1 MPTTACKWT
10 NCSHGS
16 RWGPGQT
23 YTLSSRRPGS
33 WHRGHAL
40 QKQSRP
46 SQLLYLSPLLNKLR
60 YYAVWRWE
68 QLQATRRVRNSW
80 RQETRKNSKPF
91 FFFFFPFL
99 LPEFKRKE
107 IKNVYS
113 LSCPLRSYTQQGR
126 NEHANSTTVRRKYTF
141 VFYLKGN
148 LCQNEKKTCL
158 KDK

>member
-91 FFFFFPFL
+91 FFFFSLSPSRVQKKRNQKRIFTQLSTQELHSTRQEWTRKFHYSQKKIYLRFL
-99 LPEFKRKE
+99 LKRQPMSKWEKDVFKR
-107 IKNVYS
+107 
-113 LSCPLRSYTQQGR
+113 
-126 NEHANSTTVRRKYTF
+126 
-141 VFYLKGN
+141 
-148 LCQNEKKTCL
+148 
-158 KDK
+158 

>member
-1 MPTTACKWT
+1 MIQVYAASILGNCMNFLNRRMFRLLLRSVKMRTTSGNPQSEKQLKT
-10 NCSHGS
+10 GD
-16 RWGPGQT
+16 
-23 YTLSSRRPGS
+23 
-33 WHRGHAL
+33 
-40 QKQSRP
+40 QKEF
-46 SQLLYLSPLLNKLR
+46 K
-60 YYAVWRWE
+60 
-68 QLQATRRVRNSW
+68 T
-80 RQETRKNSKPF
+80 F